1 MDHPLPWLRYVDA
14 SDIDDNTIEFDG
26 MNVKSPSGDKLGDVD
41 GFIVDSESGRPYYV
55 VVDAGGDPRHYFFP
69 RMDRWPSGERPPAR
83 IIAAYSSGV
92 MSVIELTAFCVVQPS
107 VLLSLTRK

>member
-55 VVDAGGDPRHYFFP
+55 VVDAGGWFKSKDFLMPIGHVRL
-69 RMDRWPSGERPPAR
+69 DADADSLISGIR
-83 IIAAYSSGV
+83 
-92 MSVIELTAFCVVQPS
+92 F
-107 VLLSLTRK
+107 